1 MKIRAPLPGRP
12 GPDRQ
17 RGLAAVEFALVAAL
31 FFAILIGTMEMGR
44 VLFYWNSAAEATRLG
59 ARVAVVCDLDDA
71 EIKARMRTMLSILPS
86 DKITILYKPAGCDV
100 NTCDSV
106 TVSILANVSVATF
119 IPYVPLSL
127 TLPPFSTTL
136 PRESMLS
143 TVKGEANPV
152 CM

>member
-1 MKIRAPLPGRP
+1 MKIPTRIVHSNRR
-12 GPDRQ
+12 RQ
-17 RGLAAVEFALVAAL
+17 RGIAAVEFALVAAL
-31 FFAILIGTMEMGR
+31 FFTILIGTMEMGR
-44 VLFYWNSAAEATRLG
+44 ILFYWNSAAEATRLG
-59 ARVAVVCDLDDA
+59 ARIAVVCDLNDA
-71 EIKARMRTMLSILPS
+71 DIKTRMQTMLSILPAN
-86 DKITILYKPAGCDV
+86 KITISYLPSGCTV

-106 TVSILANVSVATF
+106 TVSILPSVPVATF

-143 TVKGEANPV
+143 TVGGQANPV

>member
-1 MKIRAPLPGRP
+1 MNTSIRITCPCRS
-12 GPDRQ
+12 RQ
-17 RGLAAVEFALVAAL
+17 RGVAAVEFALVAAL
-31 FFAILIGTMEMGR
+31 FFTLLIGIMEMGR

-59 ARVAVVCDLDDA
+59 ARIAVVCDLDDA
-71 EIKARMRTMLSILPS
+71 NIKTRMQTMLSILPANNI
-86 DKITILYKPAGCDV
+86 KIDYQPSGCDV

-106 TVSILANVSVATF
+106 TVSILPSVPIATF

-136 PRESMLS
+136 PRESMIS
-143 TVKGEANPV
+143 TIGGQTNPV